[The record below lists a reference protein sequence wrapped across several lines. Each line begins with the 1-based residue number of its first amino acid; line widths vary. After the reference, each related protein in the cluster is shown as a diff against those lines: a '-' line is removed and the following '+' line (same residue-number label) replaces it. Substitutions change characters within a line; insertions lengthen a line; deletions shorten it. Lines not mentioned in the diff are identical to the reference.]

1 MIAAIGVVVPAHNEE
16 QTIGPCLSA
25 LADALRGIRLPTR
38 VCVVADR
45 CTDATV
51 PLVRAVLPE
60 AMIHV
65 VDDNLPLGSL
75 RDLGM
80 RAVLGDHHPADVWL
94 LGTDADTRV
103 CPDWVRNQLAH
114 AEAGADAVTGLVDLL
129 DAAHLTASLR
139 TRYAEI
145 VSAGLLPESHNHVHG
160 ANFGVRASAF
170 LAVGGYRPL
179 HTGEDRDLW
188 FRLLDAG
195 YCLRQ
200 PLDLHVRTSSRLVG
214 RARGGLADMLAT
226 LAANPTATT
235 TATATTAVSGK
246 PVVGGGGSA

>member
-1 MIAAIGVVVPAHNEE
+1 MITAIGVVVPAHNEE
-16 QTIGPCLSA
+16 WTIQACLSA
-25 LADALRGIRLPTR
+25 LETSLAGIRLPTV

-45 CTDATV
+45 CTDATIRV
-51 PLVRAVLPE
+51 VGEQMPWATIR
-60 AMIHV
+60 V
-65 VDDNLPLGSL
+65 VDDRTPLGRL

-80 RAVLGDHHPADVWL
+80 REVLAAHADHDPRDVWL

-103 CPDWVRNQLAH
+103 SPGWVRNQLAH

-139 TRYAEI
+139 TRYADL
-145 VSAGLLPESHNHVHG
+145 VAAGLQPESHDHVHG
-160 ANFGVRASAF
+160 ANFGVRASTF
-170 LAVGGYRPL
+170 LAVGGYRQL

-188 FRLLDAG
+188 FRLHDAG

-214 RARGGLADMLAT
+214 RARGGLADLLAN
-226 LAANPTATT
+226 LASTP
-235 TATATTAVSGK
+235 
-246 PVVGGGGSA
+246 